1 MTRLLR
7 VGVLTLIVLAAAVA
21 WSFLR
26 VENKPAPPMTAN
38 ESKLLTS
45 IQHWQ
50 TECTGLLASEDIS
63 MKEILHV
70 QFHSEI
76 ARRSFSEHPLVIE
89 NQKNLIKC
97 VTKLVELLDVPIYQQ
112 GAPSNNSFKP
122 SPLRGLV
129 QVL

>member
-1 MTRLLR
+1 
-7 VGVLTLIVLAAAVA
+7 
-21 WSFLR
+21 
-26 VENKPAPPMTAN
+26 
-38 ESKLLTS
+38 
-45 IQHWQ
+45 
-50 TECTGLLASEDIS
+50 
-63 MKEILHV
+63 MKDILHV

-97 VTKLVELLDVPIYQQ
+97 VTELVERLEMPIYQQ